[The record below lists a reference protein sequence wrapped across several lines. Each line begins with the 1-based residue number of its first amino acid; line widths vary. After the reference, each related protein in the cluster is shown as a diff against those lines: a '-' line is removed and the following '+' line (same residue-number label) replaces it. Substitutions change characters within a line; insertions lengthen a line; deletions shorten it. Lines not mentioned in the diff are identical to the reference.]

1 MLRLKR
7 SSTKLIFLAIALSI
21 AIGLIGLILWIDN
34 DFQIMGIN
42 SLAAT
47 NRTVN
52 AFFMA
57 LITAMALI
65 ITLTSNLYSPRLARV
80 FVSHPLTILGVSYAL
95 LTNFFI
101 IISHLINVQH
111 PWFQITSFISF
122 SLTIIAMIGVIP
134 FLYSISRFVKPSYF
148 IPLIGIYALES
159 LEELHKNKTNRTTK
173 LKSAQNFFSLVD
185 VINNMA
191 STSLQRKDRV
201 VLSIVIVELFKLLR
215 SLIEYRANLEM
226 DQTWRRRN
234 QFFSQGMSEEGKF
247 YLKKD
252 KIWPEAYILS
262 KILETTHMIQ
272 RADNELIPLICREMT
287 NSNDLAIN
295 VKDTQI
301 IKLHL
306 KVFNSILKEALDC
319 RNEHKF
325 SSTIYYYRMNIEL
338 LIGNYQLCEEAI
350 QNFIHYGTMA
360 KDLDEPLAVKS
371 FLFDMSRIV
380 NYLSFESEELSIK
393 LYEKT
398 LKHTW
403 KQFLKLKGDYSKYTM
418 MSIIKTFWNLYSQNY
433 HILTSKIRHDF
444 LQDSF
449 AHASV
454 LQEMLQTNDPLE
466 KEYSDYLVCPEYLS
480 GMALSLAKDFLSD
493 FIEVLEQEQLQQG
506 SDKAS

>member
-1 MLRLKR
+1 
-7 SSTKLIFLAIALSI
+7 
-21 AIGLIGLILWIDN
+21 
-34 DFQIMGIN
+34 
-42 SLAAT
+42 
-47 NRTVN
+47 
-52 AFFMA
+52 MA

-173 LKSAQNFFSLVD
+173 LKSTQNFFSLVD

-262 KILETTHMIQ
+262 KILETTHMI
-272 RADNELIPLICREMT
+272 
-287 NSNDLAIN
+287 
-295 VKDTQI
+295 
-301 IKLHL
+301 
-306 KVFNSILKEALDC
+306 
-319 RNEHKF
+319 
-325 SSTIYYYRMNIEL
+325 
-338 LIGNYQLCEEAI
+338 
-350 QNFIHYGTMA
+350 
-360 KDLDEPLAVKS
+360 
-371 FLFDMSRIV
+371 
-380 NYLSFESEELSIK
+380 
-393 LYEKT
+393 
-398 LKHTW
+398 
-403 KQFLKLKGDYSKYTM
+403 
-418 MSIIKTFWNLYSQNY
+418 
-433 HILTSKIRHDF
+433 
-444 LQDSF
+444 
-449 AHASV
+449 
-454 LQEMLQTNDPLE
+454 
-466 KEYSDYLVCPEYLS
+466 
-480 GMALSLAKDFLSD
+480 
-493 FIEVLEQEQLQQG
+493 
-506 SDKAS
+506 